1 MPKFLT
7 PEGIKKIEKEIIDLK
22 KEKPLISERIRNA
35 KELGD
40 LSENSEYTTS
50 KEDLARTNSR
60 IKELENLLKTAEV
73 VDNREKND
81 SISIG
86 SEIIIEINGAS
97 KEYKLVGSEESDPS
111 QGLLS
116 YQSPFGEA
124 LLGKKIG
131 EQVEIQTPKG
141 KIQATIKQIQ

>member
-7 PEGIKKIEKEIIDLK
+7 PEGIQKIKQEIIELK
-22 KEKPLISERIRNA
+22 EEKPLISERIRDA

-73 VDNREKND
+73 VDSREKND
-81 SISIG
+81 CIGIG
-86 SEIIIEINGAS
+86 STIVIEMNGTE

-111 QGLLS
+111 QGLIS

-124 LLGKKIG
+124 LLDKKTG
-131 EQVEIQTPKG
+131 EKVEIQTPKG
-141 KIQATIKQIQ
+141 TIKAIIKQIQ

>member
-22 KEKPLISERIRNA
+22 KEKPLISERIRDA

-81 SISIG
+81 SVAIG
-86 SEIIIEINGAS
+86 SEVIIEINGAS

-141 KIQATIKQIQ
+141 KIQTTIKQIQ

>member
-7 PEGIKKIEKEIIDLK
+7 PEGRQKIEKEIVELK
-22 KEKPLISERIRNA
+22 DSKPLISERIRDA

-73 VDNREKND
+73 VDSREKND
-81 SISIG
+81 CIGIG
-86 SEIIIEINGAS
+86 STIVIEMNGTE

-111 QGLLS
+111 QGLIS

-124 LLGKKIG
+124 LLDKKTG
-131 EQVEIQTPKG
+131 EKVEIQTPKG
-141 KIQATIKQIQ
+141 TIKAIIKQIQ